1 MHFQSIDWKKGIIL
15 GGVAGVLWGWV
26 ALAVNAMS
34 GVFTFEN
41 SLLHNLIGF
50 AIGGIIFCIVVCGF
64 MRLFHE
70 WLPFKNILL
79 NAILLSSVLWLL
91 LRIGGVM
98 LSSVEPDRYHLIT
111 AQSVQGF
118 VLAVIM
124 GCILGFLWK
133 IKSKEA

>member
-50 AIGGIIFCIVVCGF
+50 AIGGIIFGIVVSGF
-64 MRLFHE
+64 MRLLHE

-79 NAILLSSVLWLL
+79 NAILLSAVLWLL

-98 LSSVEPDRYHLIT
+98 LSSVESDRYHLVT

>member
-41 SLLHNLIGF
+41 SLLPNLIGF
-50 AIGGIIFCIVVCGF
+50 AIGGIIFGIVVSGF
-64 MRLFHE
+64 MRLLHE